1 MKKRGLVR
9 SRTENNF
16 FGYTVKENRLLD
28 TNIKGGFGVKSDWP
42 HLNHLAQKVDAK
54 IQWGFPEQQDLT
66 STGNAQVILTV
77 DATTKVIIRKTIR
90 KEILESQLIADS
102 NKLKSLPM

>member
-1 MKKRGLVR
+1 M
-9 SRTENNF
+9 
-16 FGYTVKENRLLD
+16 
-28 TNIKGGFGVKSDWP
+28 
-42 HLNHLAQKVDAK
+42 
-54 IQWGFPEQQDLT
+54 GFPEQQDLM

-90 KEILESQLIADS
+90 KEILESQLVADS